1 MNMARRPAPVS
12 EEPIPLALHQ
22 WTGIDAAVTSSD
34 ASEVHAAVKPSAAAA
49 PLGSR
54 TSASKLLPAAAVAVE
69 ALYVAASPSD
79 TEGIRASAA
88 AAAASAAAAA
98 AASAAAAAA
107 AASAAAAAAA
117 SASGNGI
124 KPLITLR
131 A

>member
-12 EEPIPLALHQ
+12 EDPIPLALHQ
-22 WTGIDAAVTSSD
+22 WPGIDAAVTSSD

-49 PLGSR
+49 PLDSR

-79 TEGIRASAA
+79 TESIS
-88 AAAASAAAAA
+88 ASAAAAA
-98 AASAAAAAA
+98 AAT
-107 AASAAAAAAA
+107 ASATAAAAAA